1 VQEFAFLILSR
12 GPSGARF
19 AQFSIEGR
27 ERQMKFSR
35 EFRTEDEARVQEA
48 TLQASGYS
56 AWHTH
61 KADGSWEVF
70 WFVRDSPARIA
81 ALAR

>member
-1 VQEFAFLILSR
+1 
-12 GPSGARF
+12 
-19 AQFSIEGR
+19 
-27 ERQMKFSR
+27 MKFSR

-48 TLQASGYS
+48 TLQASGYN

-81 ALAR
+81 SAGR